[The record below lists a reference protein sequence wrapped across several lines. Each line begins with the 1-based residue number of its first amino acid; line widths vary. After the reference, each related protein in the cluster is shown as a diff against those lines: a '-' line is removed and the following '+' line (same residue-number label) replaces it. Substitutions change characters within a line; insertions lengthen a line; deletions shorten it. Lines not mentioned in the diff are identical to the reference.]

1 MSLIVQAR
9 LCNIFIRW
17 MKSNFEN
24 IEEKTIKWK
33 YSIRNGCND
42 GVRFVCQRLSYFSS
56 LNKRNHTTCNSIQ
69 FILVAAT
76 AKRMTCA
83 FSNSIHFD
91 YYLLLLKA
99 IKQEIL
105 NELKTICH
113 SLFHGAITE
122 ELLFLQ
128 QTFFP
133 AYKKHRF
140 RINGNYYY
148 IFTLGKERKKKKLF
162 CILFNYFLNCKTLK
176 PLV

>member
-1 MSLIVQAR
+1 MK
-9 LCNIFIRW
+9 IFNEKWLQRRCVFCLPT
-17 MKSNFEN
+17 FELL
-24 IEEKTIKWK
+24 
-33 YSIRNGCND
+33 
-42 GVRFVCQRLSYFSS
+42 FLS

-140 RINGNYYY
+140 RINGNYY
-148 IFTLGKERKKKKLF
+148 IFTLGKERKKKKTILYIIQLF
-162 CILFNYFLNCKTLK
+162 FQIAKH
-176 PLV
+176 

>member
-1 MSLIVQAR
+1 M
-9 LCNIFIRW
+9 
-17 MKSNFEN
+17 
-24 IEEKTIKWK
+24 
-33 YSIRNGCND
+33 RNGCND

-69 FILVAAT
+69 FIMVAAT
-76 AKRMTCA
+76 AKRLTRT

-113 SLFHGAITE
+113 LLFHKAINE

-128 QTFFP
+128 KTFFP

-140 RINGNYYY
+140 RINGNYY
-148 IFTLGKERKKKKLF
+148 IFILSKERKKKTILYIIQLF
-162 CILFNYFLNCKTLK
+162 F
-176 PLV
+176 